1 MHSILVRILQYTSE
15 LPSFSGLRQGLGMRL
30 TIVSILQYTMA
41 YLYVHLNDSLAN
53 EGCPKERP
61 EGDEEVT
68 ACDPCQVKQRV
79 GDLRGEK

>member
-1 MHSILVRILQYTSE
+1 M
-15 LPSFSGLRQGLGMRL
+15 
-30 TIVSILQYTMA
+30 SILQYTMA
-41 YLYVHLNDSLAN
+41 YLYVHLNNSLAN